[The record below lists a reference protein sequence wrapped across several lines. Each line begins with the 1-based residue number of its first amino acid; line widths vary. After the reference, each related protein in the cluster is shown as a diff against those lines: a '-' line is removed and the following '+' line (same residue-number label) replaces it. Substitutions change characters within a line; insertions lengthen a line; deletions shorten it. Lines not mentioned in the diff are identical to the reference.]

1 MENICYPVVIM
12 GERAIAGTVQAW
24 MAWRFVEAS
33 RRVCYAINGH
43 RTRFEIRADNR
54 RFHNLFAS
62 LVTLSLTQG
71 FCKSYRNFLSRR
83 SLCLDRIPG
92 LFFRDGNI
100 IGLSGLFRSP
110 WIPLGIS
117 VGNRVLEIAGLE
129 SGSGLIM
136 GEFP

>member
-83 SLCLDRIPG
+83 SLCVWIGFRAC
-92 LFFRDGNI
+92 FFETGT
-100 IGLSGLFRSP
+100 LSVCLAFFDPRG
-110 WIPLGIS
+110 
-117 VGNRVLEIAGLE
+117 
-129 SGSGLIM
+129 
-136 GEFP
+136 FP

>member
-54 RFHNLFAS
+54 RFLNLFAS

-83 SLCLDRIPG
+83 SLCL
-92 LFFRDGNI
+92 
-100 IGLSGLFRSP
+100 
-110 WIPLGIS
+110 
-117 VGNRVLEIAGLE
+117 EIAVLDL
-129 SGSGLIM
+129 GSGLIM
-136 GEFP
+136 GEFCLPRSSSRL